1 MEEEPL
7 LINKTIKKI
16 EVWLRATGTNVKSTP
31 KTRMDTMKSRAIYI
45 INFFWLNVDLGGAV
59 VWFISG
65 IANKKSFTELTY
77 VSPCI
82 TLSFLANFKC
92 FFLFLN
98 EDCVDKLLEKL
109 RELEMNERSRPRHED
124 KNAIM
129 VREHKFLTNL
139 ISFLNVFFCGLI
151 VAFAL
156 GPVALTIFIYVTTNE
171 IDLQLPFLIIYPFD
185 AFQLKYW
192 PWVYLHQIWSVGL
205 GAADYLFYTFCSNI
219 SVQFQLLKYN
229 IENLI
234 PDDET
239 CGSLV
244 NAEEIRAEFVDL
256 IKWHQDLISSVHLL
270 ETIYTRST
278 LLNFVSSSA
287 LICLTGFNVL
297 AGSDF
302 VYVITFVSFLF
313 LSSLQIFFLCFFG
326 DLLLTSS
333 MEVSDA
339 VYNCR
344 WYLAGTSLGKDL
356 LLVQTRSQTPCKLTA
371 WDFSEV
377 NLKSFMKILS
387 TAWSYFALLQTL
399 YGSPP

>member
-16 EVWLRATGTNVKSTP
+16 EIWFRATGTNVKSTP
-31 KTRMDTMKSRAIYI
+31 KTRMDTIKSRAIYI
-45 INFFWLNVDLGGAV
+45 INLLWLNMDLSGAV

-77 VSPCI
+77 
-82 TLSFLANFKC
+82 
-92 FFLFLN
+92 
-98 EDCVDKLLEKL
+98 
-109 RELEMNERSRPRHED
+109 
-124 KNAIM
+124 
-129 VREHKFLTNL
+129 
-139 ISFLNVFFCGLI
+139 
-151 VAFAL
+151 
-156 GPVALTIFIYVTTNE
+156 
-171 IDLQLPFLIIYPFD
+171 LPFLIIYPFD
-185 AFQLKYW
+185 AFTMKYW
-192 PWVYLHQIWSVGL
+192 PWVYLHQIWSEVVVIVGL

-229 IENLI
+229 IEHLI
-234 PDDET
+234 PDDGT
-239 CGSLV
+239 CGRLP
-244 NAEEIRAEFVDL
+244 NIEEIRTEFVDL
-256 IKWHQDLISSVHLL
+256 IKWHQDLISSVKLL

-302 VYVITFVSFLF
+302 VYVMTFVSFLF
-313 LSSLQIFFLCFFG
+313 LSALQIFFLCFFG
-326 DLLLTSS
+326 DLLLNSS
-333 MEVSDA
+333 TKVSDA

-356 LLVQTRSQTPCKLTA
+356 LLVQIRSQTPCKLTA

-387 TAWSYFALLQTL
+387 TAWSYFALLQTM
-399 YGSPP
+399 YGSSP

>member
-1 MEEEPL
+1 
-7 LINKTIKKI
+7 
-16 EVWLRATGTNVKSTP
+16 
-31 KTRMDTMKSRAIYI
+31 MDLS
-45 INFFWLNVDLGGAV
+45 GAV

-98 EDCVDKLLEKL
+98 EDSVDKLLEKL
-109 RELEMNERSRPRHED
+109 RELEMNERARPKHKD
-124 KNAIM
+124 KEAIM
-129 VREHKFLTNL
+129 IHEYKFLTNL
-139 ISFLNVFFCGLI
+139 ISFLNLFFCGLI

-156 GPVALTIFIYVTTNE
+156 GPVAITIFIYVTTNE
-171 IDLQLPFLIIYPFD
+171 VDLQLPFLIIYPFD
-185 AFQLKYW
+185 AFTMKYW
-192 PWVYLHQIWSVGL
+192 PWVYLHQIWSEVVVIVGL

-229 IENLI
+229 IEHLI

-239 CGSLV
+239 CGRLP
-244 NAEEIRAEFVDL
+244 NIEEIRTELVDL
-256 IKWHQDLISSVHLL
+256 IKWHQDLISSVKLL

-302 VYVITFVSFLF
+302 VYVMTFVSFLF
-313 LSSLQIFFLCFFG
+313 LSALQIFFLCFFG
-326 DLLLTSS
+326 DLLLNSARAAVLYCVCTHNPGYNKIIDANSKALLNSPLHWVLTCVTASVLSS
-333 MEVSDA
+333 SAA
-339 VYNCR
+339 VPTIP
-344 WYLAGTSLGKDL
+344 WLDGGIIAGTTVRGEEALARLAKCQMPNL
-356 LLVQTRSQTPCKLTA
+356 NQKRVQMSTRSEFGRI
-371 WDFSEV
+371 W
-377 NLKSFMKILS
+377 
-387 TAWSYFALLQTL
+387 Y
-399 YGSPP
+399 Y

>member
-16 EVWLRATGTNVKSTP
+16 EIWLRTTGTNVKSTP
-31 KTRMDTMKSRAIYI
+31 KTRMDTIKSRAIYI
-45 INFFWLNVDLGGAV
+45 INFFWLNMDLGGAV

-98 EDCVDKLLEKL
+98 EDTVDKLLETL
-109 RELEMNERSRPRHED
+109 RELEMNERSRPRHKD
-124 KNAIM
+124 KDAIM
-129 VREHKFLTNL
+129 VHEHKFLTNL

-151 VAFAL
+151 VAFAI
-156 GPVALTIFIYVTTNE
+156 GPVTLTIFIYVTTNE
-171 IDLQLPFLIIYPFD
+171 VDLQLPFLIIYPFD
-185 AFQLKYW
+185 AFQLKF
-192 PWVYLHQIWSVGL
+192 GL
-205 GAADYLFYTFCSNI
+205 GCIFTKFGPQTI
-219 SVQFQLLKYN
+219 SSTYSVKHKRAVPTLKYN

-239 CGSLV
+239 CGRLV
-244 NAEEIRAEFVDL
+244 NVEEVRAEFVDL
-256 IKWHQDLISSVHLL
+256 IKWHQDLISSVKLL
-270 ETIYTRST
+270 EMIYTRST

-302 VYVITFVSFLF
+302 VYVMTFSVK
-313 LSSLQIFFLCFFG
+313 
-326 DLLLTSS
+326 
-333 MEVSDA
+333 VSDA

-377 NLKSFMKILS
+377 NLKSFMTILS